1 MKCVHCG
8 AEIKDGA
15 KFCQACGAK
24 QDVPTEERRFCKSC
38 GAPLKP
44 GAAFCT
50 ACGAKITTEPQQ
62 KPEGGNTDTPAASVH
77 TEQAPLQQKEETKI
91 NKVQNSS
98 ASNASMEQ
106 SSPSQ
111 HQTAPQKAVPKKKGY
126 LPVII
131 IVAVLLCAGIVAV
144 ALKFTVFSAPTDEKT
159 AENTSDTS
167 VEQETKQ
174 IKEVDS
180 EPIDSSDADLVAD
193 DEVSLQG
200 TVKVSTD
207 NRLFLEWGEP
217 MSILLK
223 EDDGEFVKLNDVS
236 SAYLQ
241 NDGVD
246 ISLWSELP
254 LEQKVLVTGE
264 LELDGSQLILKAN
277 RMTDPNGNAIVTEAE
292 EAVSEEILPESD
304 SRLLTQKDIEG
315 LSLQQINYAKNE
327 IYARHGRKFASKEL
341 QNYFNAQS
349 WYHGTV
355 DAADFNESVLSDVE
369 KKNAEFL
376 AEVEFS
382 IAPNGYQLDQ

>member
-1 MKCVHCG
+1 MKCVQCG

-24 QDVPTEERRFCKSC
+24 QDVPTEEKRFCKSC

-50 ACGAKITTEPQQ
+50 ACGAKITSEPQQ
-62 KPEGGNTDTPAASVH
+62 KPEKETAGQPSAPAAPMLVH
-77 TEQAPLQQKEETKI
+77 AET
-91 NKVQNSS
+91 
-98 ASNASMEQ
+98 
-106 SSPSQ
+106 
-111 HQTAPQKAVPKKKGY
+111 TAPQQPAPKKKGY

-159 AENTSDTS
+159 AANTSDTS

-180 EPIDSSDADLVAD
+180 EQIDSSDADLVAD

-200 TVKVSTD
+200 MVKVSTD
-207 NRLFLEWGEP
+207 NRLFLEWSEP

-246 ISLWSELP
+246 SSLWSELP

-304 SRLLTQKDIEG
+304 SRLLTQKDVEG

-355 DAADFNESVLSDVE
+355 DAANFKESVLSDVE